1 MYPRENNFIVH
12 CVVRRPGCT
21 LDVAPSL
28 TPLERCRAQRS
39 VTSSSPSQAV
49 SLTPGPALHSRGS
62 VCSRSD
68 RVLPSPTGPRG
79 DPHSSL
85 GRCHKLML
93 WRCRVRPS
101 VPGQGRRPLRS
112 LEANLSSRFRPS
124 PPGPRRHP
132 PCPLETNLSSHFR
145 PSQPGPRRRPQR
157 PHGTKPSPRFRPTQP
172 GRRGADCTP
181 LKRTCCLDFPVAD
194 IVGGRRLLSVISA
207 QEVDTLGVPSALT
220 STLAPFFPVA
230 ASTTSSFDVEQTSAV
245 CPRPLC
251 RLHSFSVQL
260 GLIRPFL
267 PRLSHPLARA
277 LRSVVLALRPSRSA
291 TSAEPPPTA
300 LVPLSPYPCFFSCR
314 GLHLSR
320 GHDLHLRRRTEHAQ
334 SSIPF
339 SLFPENR

>member
-145 PSQPGPRRRPQR
+145 PSQPGPRRCPHRPLE
-157 PHGTKPSPRFRPTQP
+157 TNLSS
-172 GRRGADCTP
+172 GRRPSQPEPRRRPC
-181 LKRTCCLDFPVAD
+181 
-194 IVGGRRLLSVISA
+194 RLL
-207 QEVDTLGVPSALT
+207 EP
-220 STLAPFFPVA
+220 PV
-230 ASTTSSFDVEQTSAV
+230 
-245 CPRPLC
+245 
-251 RLHSFSVQL
+251 
-260 GLIRPFL
+260 
-267 PRLSHPLARA
+267 
-277 LRSVVLALRPSRSA
+277 SRSA
-291 TSAEPPPTA
+291 LETGAEEASTAPPWHETFASLSAHPTGA
-300 LVPLSPYPCFFSCR
+300 ERRRLHPLETNLLSRLSCR
-314 GLHLSR
+314 RH
-320 GHDLHLRRRTEHAQ
+320 RRR
-334 SSIPF
+334 
-339 SLFPENR
+339 